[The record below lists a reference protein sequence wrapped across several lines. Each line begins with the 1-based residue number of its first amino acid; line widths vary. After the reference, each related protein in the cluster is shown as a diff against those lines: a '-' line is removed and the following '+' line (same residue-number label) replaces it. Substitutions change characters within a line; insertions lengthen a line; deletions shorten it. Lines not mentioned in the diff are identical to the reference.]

1 MLVLLILSRHGLTWR
16 LLLSIS
22 LSPQMAD
29 LQTQIEAAWANR
41 ILLQTPE
48 TKAAIEHVIEE
59 LDKGRL
65 RVATPPA
72 EDGGEWTIN
81 E

>member
-1 MLVLLILSRHGLTWR
+1 MS
-16 LLLSIS
+16 
-22 LSPQMAD
+22 D
-29 LQTQIEAAWANR
+29 LQTKIEQAWADR
-41 ILLQTPE
+41 ALLQNPE

-65 RVATPPA
+65 RVATPPI

-81 E
+81 EWVK